1 MPIGIDIEEHSR
13 FDLSNT
19 KLINKILSKD
29 ELRNFS
35 LFTSNKRKIEYLCSR
50 WAAKEAIFKLNK
62 FVSNSYHDYSIL
74 NDEFGRPEVYVYGKK
89 IQIDISI
96 SHSDNYSICV
106 VFTN

>member
-13 FDLSNT
+13 FDLSNN
-19 KLINKILSKD
+19 KLINKILSND
-29 ELRNFS
+29 EFRIFS
-35 LFTSNKRKIEYLCSR
+35 LFGSEKRKIEYLCSR

-62 FVSNSYHDYSIL
+62 FDSKNYHDYSIL
-74 NDEFGRPEVYVYGKK
+74 NDDFGKPEVYVYGKK